1 MKILTIPN
9 WSFGRDKDLHF
20 LFEDLLTG
28 WNLDIHFLEGDLD
41 HNRTVSAF
49 SGDPE
54 VVFERLERLCEAA
67 FERIDLNRHMGVHPR
82 IGALDVCPFV
92 ALDCE
97 GYPLKLKVEAFGKRI
112 GERFGIPI
120 FLYEQSERGKHAFEL
135 PKLRSGGFGG
145 LMGRELDP
153 DFGPQVVHPRLGA
166 TVMGVRDFLIAMN
179 INFASSDLA
188 WVKGLASDLRK
199 ARAEGDPKFFGVRA
213 LGFPLAS
220 RKMVQLSLN
229 LTQPNLTSPDLV
241 IEWALEKA
249 RQSKVRFA
257 ETELI
262 GVIREKDLEG
272 ASRLPVKRAQV
283 VL

>member
-1 MKILTIPN
+1 M
-9 WSFGRDKDLHF
+9 
-20 LFEDLLTG
+20 FEDLLTG
-28 WNLDIHFLEGDLD
+28 WGLDIHFLESDLD

-67 FERIDLNRHMGVHPR
+67 FERIDLTRHMGVHPR

-92 ALDCE
+92 GMNCE
-97 GYPLKLKVEAFGKRI
+97 GYPLKLKVEAFGQRI

-135 PKLRSGGFGG
+135 PRLRRGGFGG
-145 LMGRELDP
+145 LIGRELDP
-153 DFGPQVVHPRLGA
+153 DFGPGLVHPRLGA
-166 TVMGVRDFLIAMN
+166 TVIGVREFLIAMN
-179 INFASSDLA
+179 VNFASSDLE
-188 WVKGLASDLRK
+188 WVKGVAADLRK
-199 ARAEGDPKFFGVRA
+199 AREEGDPKFFGVRA

-220 RKMVQLSLN
+220 RKRVQLSLN
-229 LTQPNLTSPDLV
+229 LTQPNMTSPDLV

-249 RQSKVRFA
+249 RLSRVKFS

-262 GVIREKDLEG
+262 GVIREQDLEG
-272 ASRLPVKRAQV
+272 ATRLPVRREQV
-283 VL
+283 V